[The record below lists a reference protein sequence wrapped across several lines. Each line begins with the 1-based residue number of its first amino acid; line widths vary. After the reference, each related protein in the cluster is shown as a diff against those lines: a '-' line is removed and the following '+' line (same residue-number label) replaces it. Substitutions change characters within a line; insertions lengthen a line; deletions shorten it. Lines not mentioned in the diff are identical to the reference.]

1 MDLIELLILGL
12 VFFAVSGAGKKK
24 KKKNQQSGPAS
35 RNPAG
40 AERAAG
46 QPRGRAAM
54 VEEQRRRAEAYRA
67 QQAREADGREHPD
80 SSRQSEAREHPYS
93 RTAEDGG
100 KRMSEA
106 QRQRLQEL
114 RERQQE
120 RRESQAAAYG
130 GPVRPHVA
138 PSATT
143 VQPHVAPSA
152 TTVQPHVAPSATTV
166 QPHVAPLHV
175 AAAPMRRQESEPLC
189 LHPLHFHRA
198 ALVNGI
204 LMAEIL
210 GPCKARRHDPTNYNR
225 LR

>member
-12 VFFAVSGAGKKK
+12 VFFAMSSAGKKK

-67 QQAREADGREHPD
+67 QQAREADGREQPD
-80 SSRQSEAREHPYS
+80 SGRQSEAREHPYS

-130 GPVRPHVA
+130 GPVR
-138 PSATT
+138 
-143 VQPHVAPSA
+143 
-152 TTVQPHVAPSATTV
+152 PHVAPSATTV

>member
-40 AERAAG
+40 AERVAG

-67 QQAREADGREHPD
+67 QQAREADGREQPD
-80 SSRQSEAREHPYS
+80 SGRQSEAREHPYS

-152 TTVQPHVAPSATTV
+152 TTVQPHVAP
-166 QPHVAPLHV
+166 LHV

-210 GPCKARRHDPTNYNR
+210 GPCKARRHDPTNDNR

>member
-67 QQAREADGREHPD
+67 QQAREADGREQPD
-80 SSRQSEAREHPYS
+80 SGRQSEAREHPYS

-143 VQPHVAPSA
+143 VQPHVAP
-152 TTVQPHVAPSATTV
+152 
-166 QPHVAPLHV
+166 LHV

-210 GPCKARRHDPTNYNR
+210 GPCKARRHDPTNDNR

>member
-12 VFFAVSGAGKKK
+12 VFFAVSGAGRKK

-67 QQAREADGREHPD
+67 QQAREADGREQPD
-80 SSRQSEAREHPYS
+80 SGRQSEAREHPYS

-130 GPVRPHVA
+130 GPVR
-138 PSATT
+138 
-143 VQPHVAPSA
+143 
-152 TTVQPHVAPSATTV
+152 PHVAPSATTV

>member
-67 QQAREADGREHPD
+67 QQAREADGREQPD

-130 GPVRPHVA
+130 GLVR
-138 PSATT
+138 
-143 VQPHVAPSA
+143 PHVAPSA

-210 GPCKARRHDPTNYNR
+210 GPCKARRHDPTNDNR

>member
-67 QQAREADGREHPD
+67 QQAREADGREQPD
-80 SSRQSEAREHPYS
+80 SGRQSEAREHPYS

-152 TTVQPHVAPSATTV
+152 TTVQPHVAP
-166 QPHVAPLHV
+166 LHV

-210 GPCKARRHDPTNYNR
+210 GPCKARRHDPTNDNR

>member
-67 QQAREADGREHPD
+67 QQAREADGREQPD
-80 SSRQSEAREHPYS
+80 SGRQSEAREHPYS

-130 GPVRPHVA
+130 GPVR
-138 PSATT
+138 
-143 VQPHVAPSA
+143 
-152 TTVQPHVAPSATTV
+152 PHVAPSATTV

>member
-143 VQPHVAPSA
+143 VR
-152 TTVQPHVAPSATTV
+152 PHVAPSATTV

>member
-67 QQAREADGREHPD
+67 QQAREADGREQPD

-143 VQPHVAPSA
+143 VQPHVAP
-152 TTVQPHVAPSATTV
+152 
-166 QPHVAPLHV
+166 LHV

>member
-12 VFFAVSGAGKKK
+12 VFFAMSSAGRKK

-67 QQAREADGREHPD
+67 QQAREADGREQPD
-80 SSRQSEAREHPYS
+80 SGRQSEAREHPYS

-143 VQPHVAPSA
+143 VQPHVAP
-152 TTVQPHVAPSATTV
+152 
-166 QPHVAPLHV
+166 LHV

-210 GPCKARRHDPTNYNR
+210 GPCKARRHDPTNDNR

>member
-67 QQAREADGREHPD
+67 QQAREADGREQPD
-80 SSRQSEAREHPYS
+80 SGRQSEAREHPYS

-143 VQPHVAPSA
+143 VQPHVAP
-152 TTVQPHVAPSATTV
+152 
-166 QPHVAPLHV
+166 LHV

-189 LHPLHFHRA
+189 LHPLHFHQA

-210 GPCKARRHDPTNYNR
+210 GPCKARRHDPTNDNR

>member
-40 AERAAG
+40 AERVAG

-67 QQAREADGREHPD
+67 QQAREADGREQPD
-80 SSRQSEAREHPYS
+80 SGRQSEAREHPYS

-130 GPVRPHVA
+130 GPVR
-138 PSATT
+138 
-143 VQPHVAPSA
+143 PHVAPSA

>member
-12 VFFAVSGAGKKK
+12 AGKKK

-67 QQAREADGREHPD
+67 QQAREADGREQPD
-80 SSRQSEAREHPYS
+80 SGRQSEAREHPYS

-130 GPVRPHVA
+130 GPVR
-138 PSATT
+138 
-143 VQPHVAPSA
+143 PHVAPSA